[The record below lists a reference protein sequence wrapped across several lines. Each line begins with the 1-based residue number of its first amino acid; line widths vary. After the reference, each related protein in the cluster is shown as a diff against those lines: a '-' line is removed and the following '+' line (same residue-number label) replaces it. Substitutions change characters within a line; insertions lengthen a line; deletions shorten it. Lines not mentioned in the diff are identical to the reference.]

1 MKKQIL
7 KKLGKFI
14 KLNIALICTSI
25 FGNIIFSLS
34 PKKNLLILKVLRHN
48 KLLSFCFSEWKK
60 NWEASL
66 RAAAKKNSLKSDLK
80 MKGLIPLK
88 ALNKNST
95 VFAGSKAT
103 SLARI
108 STLSLPN
115 TNTFTYDNAFV
126 IPFSYYA
133 EHLTPHKSIV
143 EKLMKNEN
151 TDEDVKL
158 LAELR
163 ENIIQQPLDPKFL
176 DDLFDTIA
184 TWEDNEI
191 LKQCSGVIFR
201 SSTNVEV
208 TVISFIIFIY

>member
-1 MKKQIL
+1 
-7 KKLGKFI
+7 
-14 KLNIALICTSI
+14 
-25 FGNIIFSLS
+25 
-34 PKKNLLILKVLRHN
+34 LKVLRHN